1 MPKFQCKAQTPQR
14 RFCFAPQKI
23 TKFYPFTCIPPLISA
38 RRQSVRPF
46 VRRFSVIENETVF
59 FLSFFSLY
67 TSFLAVF
74 REIYKFVCLIF
85 ILFNYTICNMVCK
98 ELFLKTL
105 SFLLYNYCN
114 CFVVFLHTMSAFS
127 LYKTGAFIIYVI
139 KYKGDFLFHPLL
151 WLQKEGNASI
161 FFEKSLKSIL
171 L

>member
-1 MPKFQCKAQTPQR
+1 MPEFSCKAQTNIC

-46 VRRFSVIENETVF
+46 VRRFSVIENKTMF

-74 REIYKFVCLIF
+74 REIYEFVCLNV
-85 ILFNYTICNMVCK
+85 LYNYTIYNMICK
-98 ELFLKTL
+98 ESFLKTL
-105 SFLLYNYCN
+105 PLLLYNHSY
-114 CFVVFLHTMSAFS
+114 CFVVFLHTMPAFP
-127 LYKTGAFIIYVI
+127 LYKTGAFIMYVI
-139 KYKGDFLFHPLL
+139 KYKGDFSFLPPPL
-151 WLQKEGNASI
+151 ASKGGECI
-161 FFEKSLKSIL
+161 NFFEKSLKSIL

>member
-1 MPKFQCKAQTPQR
+1 MPEFSCKAQTNIC

-67 TSFLAVF
+67 TSFLMVF
-74 REIYKFVCLIF
+74 LVFYFSEKIHEIIYLI
-85 ILFNYTICNMVCK
+85 ILCNYTICNMVCK

-105 SFLLYNYCN
+105 PFLLYNHYN
-114 CFVVFLHTMSAFS
+114 CCVVF
-127 LYKTGAFIIYVI
+127 FIRCL
-139 KYKGDFLFHPLL
+139 LFRCTKQALL
-151 WLQKEGNASI
+151 
-161 FFEKSLKSIL
+161 
-171 L
+171 